1 MSRLD
6 VTSIAVEAGFTLNAG
21 DFQSVKATIA
31 MKADVQRGMDVN
43 EATEELRGLVM
54 SHLLA
59 TATQAHPDAAR
70 KLMASGAGQKALA
83 APETPAETA
92 KRTRRTKEQI
102 AADEAAKAKANGKLA
117 DSDPDNKLL
126 ADEDSQLGGGEE
138 LGGADGGALG
148 EEDDLLGGAEEVV
161 EVTRETLTQKLRD
174 VLKAKGQATLTQ
186 LFKKVG
192 ASDLKSTPTAKYQ
205 ELYALAG
212 KALA

>member
-21 DFQSVKATIA
+21 DYQSVKATIA
-31 MKADVQRGMDVN
+31 MKADVLRGVDVN

-126 ADEDSQLGGGEE
+126 ADEAEQLGGGEE
-138 LGGADGGALG
+138 LGGADGALG

>member
-31 MKADVQRGMDVN
+31 MKADVQRGVDVN

-59 TATQAHPDAAR
+59 TAAQAHPDAAR

-138 LGGADGGALG
+138 LGGADEQLGG
-148 EEDDLLGGAEEVV
+148 EDDLLGGEEVV

>member
-138 LGGADGGALG
+138 LGGADGALG

>member
-21 DFQSVKATIA
+21 DYQSVKATIA
-31 MKADVQRGMDVN
+31 MKADVLRGVDVN

-54 SHLLA
+54 SHLIA

-70 KLMASGAGQKALA
+70 KLLSGSAGQKALA

-126 ADEDSQLGGGEE
+126 TDEAEQLGSGEDGQLGAGEE
-138 LGGADGGALG
+138 
-148 EEDDLLGGAEEVV
+148 DLLGGEEEVV

-192 ASDLKSTPTAKYQ
+192 AADLKSTPTAKYQ

>member
-21 DFQSVKATIA
+21 DYQSVKATIA
-31 MKADVQRGMDVN
+31 MKADVQRGVDVN

-59 TATQAHPDAAR
+59 TAAQAHPDAAR

-126 ADEDSQLGGGEE
+126 ADEDSQLGGDE
-138 LGGADGGALG
+138 LGNVGDEQLGGD
-148 EEDDLLGGAEEVV
+148 DDLLGGEEVV